1 MSSGLREC
9 VHEFGLP
16 IVTACLQFGV
26 RNPAHIR
33 QLVREVWAGARQHGQ
48 RSGVVGTLDWL
59 LIQAGV
65 PISGAG
71 LRRLIGNSMVIVPID
86 PTRAMIDASLS
97 EVSGFNVRVTKEEK
111 HRRRLK
117 AALETARPK

>member
-1 MSSGLREC
+1 
-9 VHEFGLP
+9 
-16 IVTACLQFGV
+16 
-26 RNPAHIR
+26 
-33 QLVREVWAGARQHGQ
+33 
-48 RSGVVGTLDWL
+48 
-59 LIQAGV
+59 
-65 PISGAG
+65 
-71 LRRLIGNSMVIVPID
+71 MVIVPID